1 MTSAPL
7 AWIRRQWA
15 NPAYRFVAFFLCNLG
30 ILALVYSILLRKAP
44 GFNESLTTATAAID
58 YWLMS
63 LFTSGVQRTG
73 TLLSFGTFSIEI
85 VGECTGT
92 HEALI
97 LTAAVVAFRARWTKK
112 LIGLLLG
119 ILLIFG
125 FNVLRILLLLAVGH
139 YWPSAF
145 HFLHIYFWQATMILM
160 VASVWLLWVY
170 VVVRDEEGP
179 ALRS

>member
-1 MTSAPL
+1 VTSEHL
-7 AWIRRQWA
+7 AWIRRHWA
-15 NPAYRFVAFFLCNLG
+15 NPAYRFVSFFLLNLG
-30 ILALVYSILLRKAP
+30 ILALFYSILLRKAP
-44 GFNESLTTATAAID
+44 SFNESLTTTTAAID

-63 LFTSGVQRTG
+63 LFTSEVQRTG
-73 TLLSFGTFSIEI
+73 TLLSFGTFSIDI
-85 VGECTGT
+85 VVECTGT

-97 LTAAVVAFRARWTKK
+97 LTAAVVAFHASWKKK

-119 ILLIFG
+119 ALLIFG
-125 FNVLRILLLLAVGH
+125 FNLLRILLLLVVGR
-139 YWPSAF
+139 YWPSTF

-170 VVVRDEEGP
+170 VVVRDEEDP